1 MGVVDIWTARS
12 QSPTLSALLAL
23 VSRPTT
29 TITSQAPVSTPHGVV
44 ACKTNGRCGVW
55 EKSVEMHGARHAKT
69 ELPVGGDVDY

>member
-29 TITSQAPVSTPHGVV
+29 TITSLAPVSTPHGVV
-44 ACKTNGRCGVW
+44 ACKTNGRCGVVG
-55 EKSVEMHGARHAKT
+55 EKRGDARGKT
-69 ELPVGGDVDY
+69 RKD